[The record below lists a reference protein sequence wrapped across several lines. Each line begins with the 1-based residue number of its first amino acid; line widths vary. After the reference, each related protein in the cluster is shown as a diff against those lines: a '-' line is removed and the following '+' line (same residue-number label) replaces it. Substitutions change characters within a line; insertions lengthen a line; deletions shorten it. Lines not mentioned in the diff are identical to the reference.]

1 MSLHIGPIPPP
12 PDARKGQGGI
22 KAYRDNVDRRGDKN
36 RPPAKQKGL
45 ISHVEASCLEVQD

>member
-1 MSLHIGPIPPP
+1 MTLHIGPIPPP